1 MNQWATF
8 SSYSHFGRQQ
18 QSQKEV
24 CASIKCLQKNF
35 TLDNELGCQ
44 TRQII
49 ERPEEQCH
57 KQIHHIRK
65 VSAWLGSCIMINGE
79 TPLAKMLGRNVWITW
94 QQHLSN
100 ILASGVS
107 PLIITAFLLSGQSF
121 HAVLLTNETWYQQRT
136 HGKLENSI
144 SLQNPAM
151 MCNLWCVTCW
161 FTDKTH
167 FFLFQGSQSHDNLV
181 ILRDDTMYKKA
192 PRVDST

>member
-107 PLIITAFLLSGQSF
+107 PLIINTS
-121 HAVLLTNETWYQQRT
+121 HAVLCQLLRT
-136 HGKLENSI
+136 FKSKNINNQLR
-144 SLQNPAM
+144 SLQLSYISILAIHKQYDTYA
-151 MCNLWCVTCW
+151 CTLYKRQYYYTAIEE
-161 FTDKTH
+161 
-167 FFLFQGSQSHDNLV
+167 LF
-181 ILRDDTMYKKA
+181 
-192 PRVDST
+192 